1 MDLYSQCKIVVFLL
15 PGAVICLA
23 AGGTRSAHAA
33 RKLLVEAGPQA
44 RAHVPMRVKLPEGGT
59 GARMTD
65 GAKEIPCQVAEGEL
79 WWILDELPAGATRSY
94 SVEIPAKS
102 SADGEAVT
110 LKQLEDKIDIAIDGK
125 AFTSYVFAPKKAG
138 PYVLRRP
145 YFFPVCGPGQIT
157 MTRPFPMVQE
167 DLPENVSRDHPHHT
181 SIYVAHGAVNGVDN
195 WAVGDKAG
203 YIVHKSFEAVTGGGV
218 MGMFR
223 ETLDWTD
230 VGKKPVMSETRVAR
244 VYRLP
249 ETHRMLDLEITFRA
263 AYGKVLLGDTK
274 EGGLCATR
282 MRPELRADGK
292 GDAGRL
298 VNSEGQTA
306 GATWGKKA
314 TWTDCSGMVHGRRV
328 GFAIFDGPGNLRHPT
343 TWHAR
348 TYGLLTANPFGL
360 RHFTRGKQRGDYT
373 LAEGKERTWRYR
385 IYFHEGDEKAAK
397 VAERFADYASP
408 PEATWKQ

>member
-1 MDLYSQCKIVVFLL
+1 
-15 PGAVICLA
+15 
-23 AGGTRSAHAA
+23 
-33 RKLLVEAGPQA
+33 
-44 RAHVPMRVKLPEGGT
+44 
-59 GARMTD
+59 MTD

-102 SADGEAVT
+102 SPDGQAVT

-195 WAVGDKAG
+195 WAIGGKAG

-249 ETHRMLDLEITFRA
+249 DTHRMLDIEITFRA
-263 AYGKVLLGDTK
+263 AYGKVLLGERQDLAQQRVARIAAPHAGHEAARHAQRK
-274 EGGLCATR
+274 QLRRALCGWQPGGVEMER
-282 MRPELRADGK
+282 RE
-292 GDAGRL
+292 
-298 VNSEGQTA
+298 QF
-306 GATWGKKA
+306 
-314 TWTDCSGMVHGRRV
+314 RRV
-328 GFAIFDGPGNLRHPT
+328 TDGTRQLLLPRRRLPNRARLRYHSALDFT
-343 TWHAR
+343 LIRQSGVSWRR
-348 TYGLLTANPFGL
+348 TVRMNSNPVS
-360 RHFTRGKQRGDYT
+360 R
-373 LAEGKERTWRYR
+373 
-385 IYFHEGDEKAAK
+385 
-397 VAERFADYASP
+397 
-408 PEATWKQ
+408 

>member
-1 MDLYSQCKIVVFLL
+1 MDLYSQWKIVVFLL

-23 AGGTRSAHAA
+23 AGSTRSARAA

-44 RAHVPMRVKLPEGGT
+44 RAHVPMSVKLPEAAT
-59 GARMTD
+59 GAKMTD
-65 GAKEIPCQVAEGEL
+65 GAKEVPCQVAEGEL
-79 WWILDELPAGATRSY
+79 WWVLDRLPAGAVKTY
-94 SVEIPAKS
+94 SVETGTAS
-102 SADGEAVT
+102 SADAAAVA
-110 LKQLEDKIDIAIDGK
+110 LKQLAGRVDVTIDGK
-125 AFTSYVFAPKKAG
+125 PFTSYVFLPKTIGKA
-138 PYVLRRP
+138 VLRRP
-145 YFFPVCGPGQIT
+145 YFFPVHGPGQLA
-157 MTRPFPMVQE
+157 MTRPYPMVQK
-167 DLPENVSRDHPHHT
+167 DLPKNVATDHPHHT

-195 WAVGDKAG
+195 WSIGGNAG
-203 YIVHKSFEAVTGGGV
+203 YIVHKSFEAMTGGGV

-230 VGKKPVMSETRVAR
+230 VEKKPVMAETRTVR

-249 ETHRMLDLEITFRA
+249 DTHRMLDIEITFRA

-282 MRPELRADGK
+282 MRPELRCDKK
-292 GDAGRL
+292 GNKGRL
-298 VNSEGQTA
+298 VNSEGLTA
-306 GATWGKKA
+306 GAAWGKKA
-314 TWTDCSGMVHGRRV
+314 TWVDCSGMVDGRRV

-385 IYFHEGDEKAAK
+385 IYFHESDEKAAK
-397 VAERFADYASP
+397 VAERFSDYASP
-408 PEATWKQ
+408 PKAAWK